1 MKNTVKV
8 IILNG
13 VEYYNRKTLN
23 LLGLEEN
30 EIKDYFNNQIIEWT
44 DPVGNVNKLVRVK
57 DFNDYIRFKSTF
69 KDLFLKISN

>member
-1 MKNTVKV
+1 LKNTVKV